1 MTVTPQTH
9 TVLGEGVE
17 FGFPASEQFD
27 GHSDVVQRSAS
38 PTIVMSTTDA
48 DLVEMAVNDEVEN
61 ALGRVLALDQH
72 HDIETNNEQLPPP
85 PPPPAMDDPSDPPPS
100 IDSEFRSPVMSLPQQ
115 PTESTRLHAPPNEP
129 PVQSADGQAPPPYL
143 IPDADRDQGQVARP
157 PPYVDL
163 VPP

>member
-1 MTVTPQTH
+1 MALTQQTH

-27 GHSDVVQRSAS
+27 GHSDVMQSSAS

-48 DLVEMAVNDEVEN
+48 DLVEMVVNSEVES
-61 ALGRVLALDQH
+61 ALGRVLAL
-72 HDIETNNEQLPPP
+72 HDMEANDEQLPPP

-100 IDSEFRSPVMSLPQQ
+100 IDSEFRSPVMSQPQQ
-115 PTESTRLHAPPNEP
+115 PADSARLHAPPNEP

-143 IPDADRDQGQVARP
+143 IPDTDRDQGQVARP